1 MHRIG
6 IIGDLHAEH
15 ERLELALEYLN
26 GVGETRLSARVTSP
40 MAEAT

>member
-26 GVGETRLSARVTSP
+26 GVGVDAITARVTSP